1 MRDDGAPARID
12 TSEEA
17 GTRWDQNLVGF
28 RGEMDIGF
36 DARPAVYAGALQVVA
51 DILS

>member
-1 MRDDGAPARID
+1 MRDLGPRPTNAEMA
-12 TSEEA
+12 
-17 GTRWDQNLVGF
+17 QLVA
-28 RGEMDIGF
+28 ML